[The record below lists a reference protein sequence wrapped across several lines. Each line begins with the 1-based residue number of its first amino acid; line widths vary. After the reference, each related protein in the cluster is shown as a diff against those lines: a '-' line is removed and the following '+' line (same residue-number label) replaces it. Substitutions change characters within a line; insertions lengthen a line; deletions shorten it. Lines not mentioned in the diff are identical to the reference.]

1 MFGVRRQTRNGLE
14 TSLPLFLLPSLRL
27 SLRLL
32 NLSGRTEKV
41 NSELKARQACLSKL
55 LRMKYFH
62 KKIQNRKQKERE
74 TPNTI
79 LRIHREKETLTFEMA
94 KKKEKK

>member
-1 MFGVRRQTRNGLE
+1 
-14 TSLPLFLLPSLRL
+14 
-27 SLRLL
+27 
-32 NLSGRTEKV
+32 
-41 NSELKARQACLSKL
+41 
-55 LRMKYFH
+55 MKYFH